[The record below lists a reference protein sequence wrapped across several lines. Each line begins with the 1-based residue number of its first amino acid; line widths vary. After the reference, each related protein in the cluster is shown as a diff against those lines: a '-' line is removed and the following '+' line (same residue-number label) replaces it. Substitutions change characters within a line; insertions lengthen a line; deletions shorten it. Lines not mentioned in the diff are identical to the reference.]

1 MRLNLQDTIILQYL
15 IDTVGRKFS
24 VENIIKYLEKE
35 YKKISTE
42 TLYTYID
49 ALCKAL
55 IIRKIY

>member
-1 MRLNLQDTIILQYL
+1 MILQYL
-15 IDTVGRKFS
+15 IDTVGREFS
-24 VENIIKYLEKE
+24 AKNIIKYLEKE

-55 IIRKIY
+55 IIRKIYRENKKW